1 MRLGPFRLTRHRA
14 TRALAGLVVMFLFAG
29 NVLAAAG
36 LCAIKAP
43 VPGGAASGLVAGH
56 EAPDPSGCASHH
68 AETDAPVPAAH
79 HCPTDDPSA
88 QTRTVDVPTAQIM
101 LAIPASVL
109 PWSDAQLQSAPLFV
123 AEHPAES
130 RPLYTRL
137 QRLHL

>member
-1 MRLGPFRLTRHRA
+1 MRLGPFRLTRYRA

-36 LCAIKAP
+36 LCAVKAP
-43 VPGGAASGLVAGH
+43 APGGATAGLVAGQ
-56 EAPDPSGCASHH
+56 EAPDASGCASHH
-68 AETDAPVPAAH
+68 AETDAPAPAAH

-88 QTRTVDVPTAQIM
+88 QSRTVDVPAAQVM
-101 LAIPASVL
+101 LAIPASLL
-109 PWSDAQLQSAPLFV
+109 PWSDAELRSTPLLV